1 MTESDF
7 LATPART
14 GSPFAFVRIRDGD
27 DGPVPFLPGDG
38 TKIRFASRAADTLTL
53 TGLPRGFLA
62 SGDRVSVSYLGTT
75 VFVGDVTRIVRRDG
89 AGTDA
94 TDQVTC
100 CGPWETMSR
109 LVYRQYWATSTGS
122 ELSSR
127 LVLNQSSGGSA
138 QSLDSEL
145 REIAEH
151 GATPCGYSVGTVS
164 VSSQCLPYDECRD
177 ITVADAIRREL
188 RFFPRAVTRFNYSGE
203 TPSLSIVR
211 VAADGADAAYIAT
224 IPKTERTYEINANPI
239 DAVDLE
245 IEETGDVQG
254 VPYRK
259 ITHDKTMGDTSPV
272 NPGCLY
278 ATLQIAGSSASTVR
292 QTFKSVTEDIPAD
305 LTDASWW
312 NAHVAASAI
321 TIVEAS
327 RSGEAT
333 KAQFPRISAAS
344 AGELA
349 EAGLRCR
356 VEKFE
361 AKVKIDAGADVEEEL
376 YLTMNF
382 LTTNA
387 TGTAANPRKYTWTV
401 ESSSAAAE
409 TVPNGLAAAI
419 LADRSGSLRAARMTA
434 RLGSSLPQIG
444 DLHQGLIL
452 QTFEV
457 DCGDLTADLEF
468 GAPEYLSP
476 EDMASLLSGFR
487 NKSRATCAASRISGK
502 KADDGNAEVE
512 MGGIPPLSSTEFEP
526 GRKTKMTIGGSS
538 SGSSASASSSITMD
552 TTGGGGNV
560 DVDTADIPRG
570 ETVAVKTLTI
580 TGAGA
585 NGANL
590 TFKIL
595 SNDDVTINP
604 GAART
609 PLSTTAPQDAVLS
622 TGTASAGG
630 AGTTTASKSDHVHKL
645 PNTVVDTV
653 NDQDIFASKS
663 FKNRSLPNSRV
674 TINAGGIEITDVQ
687 SPYAGK
693 ISSEYGHLVLGSTST
708 ETHNDYDRPHLA
720 ESPNQNA
727 SKDSHLIVDVGW
739 VNNHFVA
746 GDNISI
752 TEHNQDKLK
761 ISATGSGGVDIS
773 ALNGVTLV
781 TNVEWTGS
789 PTYVI
794 RVTKRTASVANG
806 VLTLGAAQTSDIQT
820 TPLSGE
826 SSGGTS
832 I

>member
-14 GSPFAFVRIRDGD
+14 GSPFAFARIRDG
-27 DGPVPFLPGDG
+27 VSVSFLPGDG

-62 SGDRVSVSYLGTT
+62 SGDRVSASYLGTT

-100 CGPWETMSR
+100 CGPWEKMAR
-109 LVYRQYWATSTGS
+109 FVYRQYWATADGPV
-122 ELSSR
+122 LSSR
-127 LVLNQSSGGSA
+127 LVLNQSSSGAA
-138 QSLDSEL
+138 QTLNIAL
-145 REIAEH
+145 AEIAGH
-151 GATPCGYSVGTVS
+151 GATPCGYSVGIVS
-164 VSSQCLPYDECRD
+164 VSSQRLPFDECRD
-177 ITVADAIRREL
+177 ITVADSIRRSL
-188 RFFPRAVTRFNYSGE
+188 RFFPRTVTRFDYSGS
-203 TPSLSIVR
+203 TPALSIVR
-211 VAADGADAAYIAT
+211 VDTNGADAPYIAT

-259 ITHDKTMGDTSPV
+259 ITHQKTAGDTSPV

-278 ATLQIAGSSASTVR
+278 ATLQVAGSSSSTVR

-305 LTDASWW
+305 LTDATWW
-312 NAHVAASAI
+312 KQKHPRLAHVAASAI

-333 KAQFPRISAAS
+333 KANYPRISAAS

-409 TVPNGLAAAI
+409 TVPDGLAAAI

-457 DCGDLTADLEF
+457 DCGDLTVDLEF

-560 DVDTADIPRG
+560 DLDTADIPQG
-570 ETVAVKTLTI
+570 ETLAVKTLTL
-580 TGAGA
+580 TGAGP
-585 NGANL
+585 NGTDL
-590 TFKIL
+590 TFKIFANGNITIAPGGASLDKEFQL
-595 SNDDVTINP
+595 SGTKVADIAASANINVTQKTIQ
-604 GAART
+604 GASPVVVSESGNVITIALASGSGYS
-609 PLSTTAPQDAVLS
+609 PPSGY
-622 TGTASAGG
+622 TGTRTVLAD
-630 AGTTTASKSDHVHKL
+630 SDYSF
-645 PNTVVDTV
+645 PNLLRRYV
-653 NDQDIFASKS
+653 
-663 FKNRSLPNSRV
+663 
-674 TINAGGIEITDVQ
+674 
-687 SPYAGK
+687 
-693 ISSEYGHLVLGSTST
+693 T
-708 ETHNDYDRPHLA
+708 ET
-720 ESPNQNA
+720 
-727 SKDSHLIVDVGW
+727 
-739 VNNHFVA
+739 
-746 GDNISI
+746 
-752 TEHNQDKLK
+752 
-761 ISATGSGGVDIS
+761 
-773 ALNGVTLV
+773 
-781 TNVEWTGS
+781 WTD
-789 PTYVI
+789 
-794 RVTKRTASVANG
+794 G
-806 VLTLGAAQTSDIQT
+806 VLTNSVLGPWETYHVAVE
-820 TPLSGE
+820 E
-826 SSGGTS
+826 SL
-832 I
+832 